1 MTTEL
6 NGARALTPA
15 QFAAQ
20 HPQEDASARTKQ
32 AERGRQAE
40 EDRAG
45 SVIGDLL
52 GSTGRG
58 PDELAALLGEPE
70 PEPPATLEQ
79 VLQAQAANLLA
90 RNRPP
95 TEVLAELQRIRA
107 QWTPVELVVPTYR
120 YEPRTWLVENLIPLG
135 LVGVLNGPG
144 DAGKSTL
151 ALQLA
156 YELAK
161 EPTATFDLAGYARG
175 GFEDRPRRSVV
186 ACYEDDLKEV
196 NRRLYRINAL
206 SDKVPPDRA
215 GRLRVIPRMS
225 QHGPLWA
232 ADGQA
237 PGEPTVAWNRILHA
251 AAAFQADLLILDPLA
266 ALYLDN
272 ENDRGRVR
280 RFMDS
285 LNAWAGAHQ
294 CTVLLVA
301 HPSKSAQDATE
312 LSGNTDWRGAAR
324 FSLGLEPEPK
334 PADIRKWD
342 RKGADIPDLLRE
354 TCILE
359 PGKGN
364 YAPRGAV
371 RGRYLRLPTDGRWET
386 VDRNEVLNA
395 KADVAES
402 AKAAQPQSG
411 PRKQVRRRAKS
422 AANTGIEHTGAQG
435 FLDDLEME

>member
-1 MTTEL
+1 MTDL
-6 NGARALTPA
+6 NGARALSQA
-15 QFAAQ
+15 EYAAR
-20 HPQEDASARTKQ
+20 HPQEDTAARKREAERAQQ
-32 AERGRQAE
+32 AEAE
-40 EDRAG
+40 RAAG
-45 SVIGDLL
+45 VINELL
-52 GSTGRG
+52 AGTGRG
-58 PDELAALLGEPE
+58 PDELAELLGKPE
-70 PEPPATLEQ
+70 PVQPDTLEK
-79 VLQAQAANLLA
+79 VLQAKAEHLLG
-90 RNRPP
+90 RNRAP
-95 TEVLAELQRIRA
+95 TEVLAELQRIREE
-107 QWTPVELVVPTYR
+107 WEPVELVVPTYR
-120 YEPRTWLVENLIPLG
+120 YRPRTWLVENLIPLG

-161 EPTATFDLAGYARG
+161 NPGTEFDFAGYARG
-175 GFEDRPRRSVV
+175 SFEDRPRRTAV
-186 ACYEDDLKEV
+186 ACYEDDLEEV
-196 NRRLYRINAL
+196 DRRLYRINSL

-215 GRLRVIPRMS
+215 NRLRVIPRMS
-225 QHGPLWA
+225 RHGPLWA

-237 PGEPTVAWNRILHA
+237 AGGPTVAWNRILHA
-251 AAAFQADLLILDPLA
+251 AAAFKADLLILDPLA

-285 LNAWAGAHQ
+285 LNAWARDNR

-312 LSGNTDWRGAAR
+312 LSGNTDWRGSAR

-342 RKGADIPDLLRE
+342 RKGADIPPLLRE

-371 RGRYLRLPTDGRWET
+371 RGRYLRLPKDGRWET
-386 VDRNEVLNA
+386 VDRGDVLAARTDVEAAFKNHPKPDRPSRKRGMGPSA
-395 KADVAES
+395 RSSDPPAD
-402 AKAAQPQSG
+402 AQASLDHFDG
-411 PRKQVRRRAKS
+411 VR
-422 AANTGIEHTGAQG
+422 
-435 FLDDLEME
+435 